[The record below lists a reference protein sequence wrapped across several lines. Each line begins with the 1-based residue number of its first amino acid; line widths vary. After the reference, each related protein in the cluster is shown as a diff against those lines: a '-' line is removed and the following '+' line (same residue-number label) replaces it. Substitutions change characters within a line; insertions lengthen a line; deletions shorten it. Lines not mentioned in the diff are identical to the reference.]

1 MQPVDPADMIN
12 PLRARRIADS
22 IDEIVRGS
30 VARRLIDIRDNRA
43 VTIFSDTRRV
53 SGWTAPNAK
62 LATRLTKGLLLIGN
76 AVLIG
81 VSNDVPATSQIP
93 SAHRQALLALELAS
107 VIDRVVQFAEIST
120 RRLLLHLTAEEMQQ
134 VLPPWANEF
143 FRLDDKLAGGL
154 IATVSAYAN
163 ADKNVLK
170 AANALSVHPNTIY
183 SRFQKLLDS
192 TGLDARSYHTL
203 TELLIVVDCNGR

>member
-1 MQPVDPADMIN
+1 VQPVDPADMIN

-30 VARRLIDIRDNRA
+30 VARRLIDIRDNRV

-53 SGWTAPNAK
+53 SGWTAPNAE
-62 LATRLTKGLLLIGN
+62 LATRLTKELLLIGD

-107 VIDRVVQFAEIST
+107 VTDRVVQFAEIST

-154 IATVSAYAN
+154 IATVRAYAN
-163 ADKNVLK
+163 ADMNVLK